1 MASNSSNP
9 LRQLESMGLTFLF
22 FAYWFFLRALA
33 GVDASQSLA
42 LRFWTPFPELLF
54 PSLDVFTPVVI
65 FILELFSWRVLRH
78 FIPVIIALWLAR
90 KAAIGLIQL
99 LLSLPDEAIATN
111 YLVRLQR
118 AGTIHTPPVAGTPS
132 PAAPGRPAKSTVR
145 ALVEAAIFAAVT
157 VFLLAV
163 FLLLQSLVAPVLPIA
178 LPVSDLF
185 GADSF
190 LIWVTLW
197 LIVTALLYVALN
209 QPTRGL
215 TGAGIQIRRVQFAD
229 DRRTNPW
236 LRVGGPG
243 WFKVDNNDVIV
254 TERNGRFWRVAGA
267 GNYWLAPFE
276 TIRTVLDLR
285 QQERDNP
292 LVRLMT
298 KDGIEVRTGVAAT
311 YRLARGD
318 NLPSDSWPFPFDH
331 EAVRLAAYQDR
342 ILPDGTVGNWEGVAL
357 GAVVGQLR
365 KQVAQNELDELV
377 YPEVAHPSRGRTEPH
392 QTLKEIMLREG
403 RTELLRKGIDLL
415 NVQLAALETADP
427 ILEQRVKFWQAS
439 WDKQHRI
446 DAADSEAEAMRLME
460 FARAEGESAIIEA
473 IMESIQQARLRGDER
488 TPREMMAL
496 RMIESLE
503 RLAEGSKDAAAPQPT
518 LLNQM
523 GQLRDQLNI
532 YDDTDTE
539 GKPATS

>member
-539 GKPATS
+539 GKPTTS

>member
-1 MASNSSNP
+1 MASISSNTM
-9 LRQLESMGLTFLF
+9 RQLESMGLAFVF

-42 LRFWTPFPELLF
+42 LQFWLPFPQLLF
-54 PSLDVFTPVVI
+54 PSLDIFTPVVI
-65 FILELFSWRVLRH
+65 FILELLSWRVLRH
-78 FIPVIIALWLAR
+78 FIPVLIALWLAR
-90 KAAIGLIQL
+90 RATIGLIKL
-99 LLSLPDEAIATN
+99 LLSLPDEAMATN

-118 AGTIHTPPVAGTPS
+118 AGTVHTPPAANAPAPAG
-132 PAAPGRPAKSTVR
+132 PGRPAKSTGR
-145 ALVEAAIFAAVT
+145 ALGEAAILAGVT

-163 FLLLQSLVAPVLPIA
+163 FLLLQSLLAPILPAA

-190 LIWVTLW
+190 LIWVTIW
-197 LIVTALLYVALN
+197 LVVTGLLYVGLN

-215 TGAGIQIRRVQFAD
+215 DGAGIQIRRVQFAE

-254 TERNGRFWRVAGA
+254 TERNGRFWRVTGS
-267 GNYWLAPFE
+267 GRYWLAPFE

-285 QQERDNP
+285 QQERENP
-292 LVRLMT
+292 MVRLMT
-298 KDGIEVRTGVAAT
+298 KDGIGMRTGVKVT

-318 NLPSDSWPFPFDH
+318 NLPSDGWPFPFDH
-331 EAVRLAAYQDR
+331 DAVRLAAYQDR
-342 ILPDGTVGNWEGVAL
+342 ILPDDTVGNWEGVVL
-357 GAVVGQLR
+357 SAVVGQLV
-365 KQVAQNELDELV
+365 KQVAQSELDELV
-377 YPEVAHPSRGRTEPH
+377 YPEVTHPSRGRTEPH
-392 QTLKEIMLREG
+392 LTLKEIMLREG
-403 RTELLRKGIDLL
+403 RTELLKKGIDLL
-415 NVQLAALETADP
+415 AVQLATLETSEP
-427 ILEQRVKFWQAS
+427 IDEQRVKYWQAS

-473 IMESIQQARLRGDER
+473 IMESIQQARLHGTER

-503 RLAEGSKDAAAPQPT
+503 RLAENSKDAAAPQLT
-518 LLNQM
+518 LLSQM
-523 GQLRDQLNI
+523 GQLRDQLNAI
-532 YDDTDTE
+532 DDVDT
-539 GKPATS
+539 T